1 VIDCM
6 EELTI
11 TKLDGTKQTVSE
23 INGAYL
29 LDVID
34 SGPQPAT
41 TYEQIAGSD
50 GNVDNGTTFGTRTIT
65 AKFYLDA
72 KDYIDYTLA
81 QRETWQALF
90 DHDPYYITW
99 SRMPGIRFLVH
110 IKPFEFASIS
120 QMSGTFD
127 IEFEAFK
134 GFGESVGRTDED
146 PIDMDS
152 EMWQM
157 VGQGFVLD
165 EDLVYTEIHG
175 SSFKIFNAG
184 DITID
189 PRKHDLTIS
198 IQGIG
203 TPILKNLT
211 TGDSFIYKKTLDS
224 GDTLTID
231 GVYPLLNGAHCG
243 RDTNHGLVTLLPG
256 WNKIQLTGLSN
267 PVSSFGFRFLYK

>member
-1 VIDCM
+1 M

-34 SGPQPAT
+34 SGPQPST

-81 QRETWQALF
+81 QKETWQTLF
-90 DHDPYYITW
+90 DYDPYYITW

-110 IKPFEFASIS
+110 IKPFEFSSIS
-120 QMSGTFD
+120 QISGTFD
-127 IEFEAFK
+127 IDFEAFK
-134 GFGESVGRTDED
+134 GFAESVGRTDED

-152 EMWQM
+152 DKWQM

-165 EDLVYTEIHG
+165 EDLVYTNIPG
-175 SSFKIFNAG
+175 NSFKIFNAG

-198 IQGIG
+198 IQGAG
-203 TPILKNLT
+203 KPTLKNLT
-211 TGDSFIYKKTLDS
+211 TGDMFTYNKALAS

-231 GVYPLLNGAHCG
+231 GVYPLLNGVHCG
-243 RDTNHGLVTLLPG
+243 RDTNHGLLTLAPG
-256 WNKIQLTGLSN
+256 WNQFQLTGLTN
-267 PVSSFGFRFLYK
+267 PKSSFGFRFLYK

>member
-1 VIDCM
+1 M
-6 EELTI
+6 ETLTI
-11 TKLDGTKQTVSE
+11 EKL
-23 INGAYL
+23 NGER
-29 LDVID
+29 LDVEEVQGARLVSVED
-34 SGPQPAT
+34 SGPQPST
-41 TYEQIAGSD
+41 EYSQLTGVD
-50 GNVDNGTTFGTRTIT
+50 GNIDMGTTFGTRTIKAT
-65 AKFYLDA
+65 FIFKGLDA
-72 KDYIDYTLA
+72 IDYTLA
-81 QRETWQALF
+81 QQEIWQLFF

-99 SRMPGIRFLVH
+99 SRLPGKRFLVH
-110 IKPFEFASIS
+110 CKPFTDTRINPYA
-120 QMSGTFD
+120 GTYE
-127 IEFEAFK
+127 IEFDAYT
-134 GFGESVGRTDED
+134 GFAESRGRTDED
-146 PIDMDS
+146 PIDLDS
-152 EMWQM
+152 DKWQIF
-157 VGQGFVLD
+157 GQGIELD
-165 EDLVYTEIHG
+165 EDLVYTDITS